1 MQFRYAYL
9 TRQGNRIHTV
19 ALGDKAVKLFD
30 NEQEARDEADRLNQ
44 EERSLKTPS
53 EKAEWFRRWTDA
65 PDKRNEAYAMRR
77 EGREPPPGDENP
89 EPGIREGCVT
99 PWGEAHSVMHLGAGV
114 HMTQTES
121 HGGLFIPS
129 RILKEMPQA
138 VKDCLHQVRT
148 TGQYAGNWA
157 EEDCDLAVVM
167 PFIFSRL
174 NPELLE
180 RCFGQEARE
189 ILWWTGHAERICRTY
204 PEEYGKAL
212 APLQELLQHGRNT
225 A

>member
-1 MQFRYAYL
+1 MPFRYAYF
-9 TRQGNRIHTV
+9 TRQGDKVHAV
-19 ALGDKAVKLFD
+19 AVNSKAVKLFST
-30 NEQEARDEADRLNQ
+30 EQEARDEADRLNQ

-53 EKAEWFRRWTDA
+53 EKAEWFRRWADA
-65 PDKRNEAYAMRR
+65 TDKRNEADAMLY
-77 EGREPPPGDENP
+77 ENHEPPPRDETP
-89 EPGIREGCVT
+89 EPIIREGCVT
-99 PWGEAHSVMHLGAGV
+99 PWGEAHSVMHLGSGV

-138 VKDCLHQVRT
+138 VKDCMHQVRT
-148 TGQYAGNWA
+148 TGQYVSNWA

-167 PFIFSRL
+167 PFIFGHL
-174 NPELLE
+174 NPELLG
-180 RCFGQEARE
+180 RCFGQDAKE
-189 ILWWTGHAERICRTY
+189 IQWWNGHAERICRTY

-212 APLQELLQHGRNT
+212 APLQELQQQGRNT